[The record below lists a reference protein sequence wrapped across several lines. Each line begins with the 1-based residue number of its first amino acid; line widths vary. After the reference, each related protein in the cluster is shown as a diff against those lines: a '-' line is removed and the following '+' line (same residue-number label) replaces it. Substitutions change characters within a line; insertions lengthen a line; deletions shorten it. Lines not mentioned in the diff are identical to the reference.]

1 MLIYCAH
8 KYGGDEKNK
17 SRVETLLKNIQ
28 KNIPEHTFISPI
40 HAFGFMYHYLS
51 YDEGM
56 DLCLS
61 LLSKCDALLVLSEE
75 SEGVR
80 REIDFAIKNRKH
92 IYFAKEAIVDGRV
105 GENDA
110 K

>member
-17 SRVETLLKNIQ
+17 ARVEAIIKTLQ
-28 KNIPEHTFISPI
+28 KNDLDNTYISPI
-40 HAFGFMYHYLS
+40 HTFGYMYDHLS

-61 LLSKCDALLVLSEE
+61 LLSKCDALLVLSDE

-80 REIDFAIKNRKH
+80 REIEFAVKNRLN
-92 IYFAKEAIVDGRV
+92 ILYAKETINNG
-105 GENDA
+105 
-110 K
+110 

>member
-17 SRVETLLKNIQ
+17 ARVETFIKRLQ
-28 KNIPEHTFISPI
+28 KNNLENTYISPI
-40 HAFGFMYHYLS
+40 HTFGFMYHHLS

-61 LLSKCDALLVLSEE
+61 LLSKCDALCVLSEE
-75 SEGVR
+75 SEGVK
-80 REIDFAIKNRKH
+80 REIDFAIKNR
-92 IYFAKEAIVDGRV
+92 IQIFFAKETIKNG
-105 GENDA
+105 
-110 K
+110 